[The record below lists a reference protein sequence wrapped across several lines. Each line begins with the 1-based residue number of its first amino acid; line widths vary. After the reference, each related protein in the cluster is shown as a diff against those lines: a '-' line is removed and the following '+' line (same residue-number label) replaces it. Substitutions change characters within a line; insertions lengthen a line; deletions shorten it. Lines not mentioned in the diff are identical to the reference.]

1 MTVLD
6 VASHSGRIAL
16 IVGAGSRGGIG
27 YACSETLAALG
38 ASVVVADL
46 PDRPLAE
53 LVASLP
59 KGTLCSAQPM
69 DVTDPQSI
77 EGAVADVVSRHGRI
91 DSLLY
96 AAGVLFMEPF
106 LEMTLEAWE
115 ETLAVNVT
123 GAFLVGQAVARR
135 MVKQETGGRIVLIGS
150 NAGRVPRLSTHS
162 YGASKAAII
171 QLARSMAL
179 ELAPH
184 GITVNALCPGSTAT
198 SMMVNVQAKGDP
210 ERLQGVVRGSIEQWR
225 TGIPL
230 GRLADPADQAAVAAF
245 LLGEGGRHITGQALC
260 VDGGQ
265 TFF

>member
-1 MTVLD
+1 MTVLN
-6 VASHSGRIAL
+6 VASHAGRVSL
-16 IVGAGSRGGIG
+16 VVGAGSRGGIG
-27 YACSETLAALG
+27 YACAETLATLG
-38 ASVVVADL
+38 ASVIVADL

-53 LVASLP
+53 LAAALP
-59 KGTLCSAQPM
+59 NGKSCSGQPL
-69 DVTDPQSI
+69 DVTEPRGVED
-77 EGAVADVVSRHGRI
+77 AVAAVIERYGRI
-91 DSLLY
+91 DSLVY

-106 LEMTLEAWE
+106 LEITLAAWE
-115 ETLAVNVT
+115 KTFAVNVT
-123 GAFLVGQAVARR
+123 GAYLVGQAVARA
-135 MVKQETGGRIVLIGS
+135 MVEKKSGGRMVLIGS

-171 QLARSMAL
+171 YLARSMAL

-198 SMMVNVQAKGDP
+198 SMAIDVQAKGDLT
-210 ERLQGVVRGSIEQWR
+210 RLEGVIRGSIEQWR